1 MTTGLDPDTA
11 HRLLTTAVANIQRDY
26 PVHWIHLI
34 DSPDEL
40 VPQRHRHPVFAGS
53 FDWHSC
59 VHQTW
64 LAVRLLR
71 LFPQVRDADLARA
84 ALDRLITPEGAQ
96 VEAEF
101 FTSPEGA
108 FWERPYGW
116 AWLLLLDAE
125 LRAWP
130 EASAWSDALRPLV
143 KAVRARWLTWLG
155 LARWPV
161 RVGTHTNSAF
171 ALSLGLD
178 AARAVGDRDLATACE
193 SATRRFYLTDRDYGG
208 FEPSAADFLSPALA
222 EADLMRRVLDP
233 DEFAAWLDAFIPD
246 LTAQRWS
253 VLRNPVPVDDPAD
266 PHGSHLAGL
275 ALSRTWAWR
284 GVADSLP
291 DDHRYQ
297 ALAREAA
304 DEHHEAGWKYVFGYG
319 YAAEHWLGTFAAY
332 LDIGALY
339 DESPHAAL

>member
-1 MTTGLDPDTA
+1 MTSGLGPDTGA
-11 HRLLTTAVANIQRDY
+11 RLLRTAVANIQRDY

-40 VPQRHRHPVFAGS
+40 VPQRARHPVFAGS

-64 LAVRLLR
+64 LAARLLR
-71 LFPQVRDADLARA
+71 LHPAVEGAGAARA
-84 ALDRLITPEGAQ
+84 ALDQLITPEGAQ

-101 FTSPEGA
+101 FAGPEGA

-130 EASAWSDALRPLV
+130 PGAPWADALRPLV
-143 KAVRARWLTWLG
+143 KAVRGRWLTWLG

-178 AARAVGDRDLATACE
+178 AARAVGDSDLITACE
-193 SATRRFYLTDRDYGG
+193 AAARRFYLSDRDYGG

-222 EADLMRRVLDP
+222 EADLLRRVLP
-233 DEFAAWLDAFIPD
+233 ADEFASWLDGFFPD
-246 LTAQRWS
+246 LLAPRWN
-253 VLRNPVPVDDPAD
+253 VLREPIAVDDPAD

-275 ALSRTWAWR
+275 ALSRTWGWR
-284 GVADSLP
+284 GIAEALP
-291 DDHRYQ
+291 ADHRYVPV
-297 ALAREAA
+297 AHAAA
-304 DEHHEAGWKYVFGYG
+304 DLHHVAGWQYVFGHG

-332 LDIGALY
+332 LEVGAL
-339 DESPHAAL
+339 DDHSPHEVG